1 LSYDTDISRLLSCCL
16 FKIQYTDTHLTSLKA
31 QRVSEIT
38 NTSHQLQ
45 PEAFDLHFNQEREIQ
60 ASAYQLQCE
69 MNQTHWCVCVCSPH
83 VLPDRLCREKQHT
96 MLSFTAPGHTM
107 TSSVAVGLTLN
118 THTHTHRVT
127 LNHLTYT
134 HTILATTDRSVLA
147 ICAENPYNTNDTLP
161 KTCFPSVP
169 TNTQQRLCVC
179 V

>member
-1 LSYDTDISRLLSCCL
+1 MTYSDCSWSDGVSVLSCYDTDISRLLSCCL

-45 PEAFDLHFNQEREIQ
+45 PEAFDLHFNLKNER
-60 ASAYQLQCE
+60 SKPQLISCSVKW
-69 MNQTHWCVCVCSPH
+69 TRHAGVCVCSPH

-118 THTHTHRVT
+118 THTHTHV
-127 LNHLTYT
+127 
-134 HTILATTDRSVLA
+134 HTELL
-147 ICAENPYNTNDTLP
+147 
-161 KTCFPSVP
+161 
-169 TNTQQRLCVC
+169 
-179 V
+179 